1 MNFVYLLE
9 VNAQDISLYIYKHSI
24 IQKIEKLEQILA
36 EMSKHFR

>member
-9 VNAQDISLYIYKHSI
+9 VNAQDISLYIYKYSI